1 MGNLIHRGKGSFTHV
16 ENTIFYEDGLSAKA
30 KGVYCQIRSF
40 ESNPSWTFSISGL
53 TSLFKDGPA
62 AINAALKEL
71 EAYGFL
77 IRARLRGED
86 GRYLSADNSLWVT
99 LDDPSEYEDEVA
111 DLVSQ
116 GYTIVSKREVTEVSE
131 DASNDEDDA
140 KPPVA
145 STSRF
150 SRCGKSTSGK
160 TTSGKSKTINYL
172 SNQLLIESNPSLIPP
187 DDMSGERG
195 KGRDDSE
202 RFDKGEFPEPF
213 ERLCAM
219 SIKPVSSLKFK
230 RDALA
235 AWNRRLAEGY
245 GERQILDA
253 YDAYAE
259 SYRKRNGDDAH
270 LAKNLVRWL
279 EAEGGLDEFAES
291 PFAPELLAVPGDPL
305 SMEELAGRDAELKRL
320 WDSVLTQRDV
330 HRSWLS
336 AQGRQPSE
344 SEVRKSCEADA
355 YYRHLLDDAER
366 RYDRYLRAVE
376 GFRERERAVA

>member
-62 AINAALKEL
+62 AINGALKEL

-99 LDDPSEYEDEVA
+99 LDDPSEYDDEVA
-111 DLVSQ
+111 ELVSR
-116 GYTIVSKREVTEVSE
+116 GYTIVSKREVVKAPA
-131 DASNDEDDA
+131 DASGDVDDA
-140 KPPVA
+140 KPQVA

-172 SNQLLIESNPSLIPP
+172 CNQQLIESNPSLVPP
-187 DDMSGERG
+187 DDPSGEEG
-195 KGRDDSE
+195 KGKGDFGQ
-202 RFDKGEFPEPF
+202 FDKGGFPEPF
-213 ERLCAM
+213 ERLCEM

-279 EAEGGLDEFAES
+279 EADGGLADFS
-291 PFAPELLAVPGDPL
+291 DRPFPPELLAMPGDPL
-305 SMEELAGRDAELKRL
+305 SMEEFAEADREFGKL
-320 WDSVLTQRDV
+320 WQKVITQRDV
-330 HRSWLS
+330 HRSWLCTE
-336 AQGRQPSE
+336 GRQPDE
-344 SEVRKSCEADA
+344 SEVRSSCEQDA
-355 YYRHLLDDAER
+355 YYKRLIAEAEK
-366 RYDRYLRAVE
+366 RYALYLRALE
-376 GFRERERAVA
+376 GFRERARAAS

>member
-40 ESNPSWTFSISGL
+40 ESNPNWIFSINGL

-86 GRYLSADNSLWVT
+86 GRYLSAENSRWVT
-99 LDDPSEYEDEVA
+99 LDDPSEYDDEVA
-111 DLVSQ
+111 ELVSR
-116 GYTIVSKREVTEVSE
+116 GYTIVSKREVVKAPADPSC
-131 DASNDEDDA
+131 DVDDA
-140 KPPVA
+140 KPQVA

-172 SNQLLIESNPSLIPP
+172 GNQQLIESNPSLVPP
-187 DDMSGERG
+187 DTSLAKDERG
-195 KGRDDSE
+195 GDESE
-202 RFDKGEFPEPF
+202 EFQQGEFPEPF
-213 ERLCAM
+213 ESLCAR

-279 EAEGGLDEFAES
+279 EADGGLADFS
-291 PFAPELLAVPGDPL
+291 DRPFPPELLAMPGDPL
-305 SMEELAGRDAELKRL
+305 SMEELARADEVLGRVWQK
-320 WDSVLTQRDV
+320 VMTQRDV
-330 HRSWLS
+330 RRSWLL

-344 SEVRKSCEADA
+344 SDVSKSCEEDA
-355 YYRHLLDDAER
+355 YYRRLLDDAKR

-376 GFRERERAVA
+376 GYRERGRAVA